1 MGVEY
6 QAVQWNR
13 QKRLY
18 DAVLVGGVAAYLV
31 TFSALSKLL
40 FPRVTDEILLIRAF
54 GTAAF
59 LLLHV
64 ILCIGPL
71 CRLNRAFLP
80 LLYNRRHAGVTC
92 FLLGLIHAALV
103 VATYHAGSDINPILS
118 IFVSGTFGGTAGT
131 IPFQAFGF
139 IALVILF
146 LMAAIS
152 HDFWLANL
160 TAPVWKALHMGVYV
174 AYALLVLHVT
184 FGVLQGE
191 GRPVYVG
198 AMALGIVTVV
208 SLHLVAARRE
218 RALDDSCSGRR
229 ESAHSETGSESGVTS
244 AATNGYVDACAVAD
258 IPENRARIVCL
269 GGERVAIFKYD
280 GKISAVSNVC
290 QHQNGPLGE
299 GKIVYGCI
307 TCPWHG
313 YQYQPDT
320 GASPPP
326 FVEKVPT
333 FNVRVKDGRVFVH
346 PKPNPAGTKAE
357 PARIDGRIMGVEI

>member
-1 MGVEY
+1 MSVEY
-6 QAVQWNR
+6 KAVQWNR

-18 DAVLVGGVAAYLV
+18 DFVLIGGVAAYLLIFGAV
-31 TFSALSKLL
+31 TEFY
-40 FPRVTDEILLIRAF
+40 FPFVTEEILIMRAF

-71 CRLNRAFLP
+71 CRLNPKFLP

-92 FLLGLIHAALV
+92 FLLGLIHAVMV
-103 VATYHAGSDINPILS
+103 VATYHAGADTNPILS
-118 IFVSGTFGGTAGT
+118 IFITNRLTGSLAGV
-131 IPFQAFGF
+131 PFQPFGF
-139 IALVILF
+139 FALVILF
-146 LMAAIS
+146 LMAATS

-160 TAPVWKALHMGVYV
+160 TAPVWKALHMLVYA

-184 FGVLQGE
+184 FGALQGE
-191 GRPVYVG
+191 TSVLYGVTMAVG
-198 AMALGIVTVV
+198 LLTVIAL
-208 SLHLVAARRE
+208 HKAAARRE
-218 RALDDSCSGRR
+218 VALDL
-229 ESAHSETGSESGVTS
+229 EKSEIRNPKSEIEADGF
-244 AATNGYVDACAVAD
+244 VDACAVAD
-258 IPENRARIVCL
+258 IPENRARIVCVS
-269 GGERVAIFKYD
+269 GERVAIFKYD

-299 GKIVYGCI
+299 GKIVFGCI

-313 YQYQPDT
+313 YQYLPET

-333 FNVRVKDGRVFVH
+333 FNVRVQNGRVLVQ

-357 PARIDGRIMGVEI
+357 PALIEK

>member
-6 QAVQWNR
+6 ISVQWNR
-13 QKRLY
+13 QKKLY
-18 DAVLVGGVAAYLV
+18 DGVLVVGVAVYLV
-31 TFSALSKLL
+31 VFSLLTKLL
-40 FPRVTDEILLIRAF
+40 FPRVTDEIMLIRAF
-54 GTAAF
+54 GTGAF
-59 LLLHV
+59 LLLHI

-71 CRLNRAFLP
+71 CRLNSRFLP

-103 VATYHAGSDINPILS
+103 VLTYHAGSDTNPILS
-118 IFVSGTFGGTAGT
+118 IFVSSPVTKSVAGV
-131 IPFQAFGF
+131 PFQPLGF
-139 IALVILF
+139 CALVILF
-146 LMAAIS
+146 LMAATS

-160 TAPVWKALHMGVYV
+160 SAPAWKALHMMVYV

-191 GRPVYVG
+191 SSPVYVG
-198 AMALGIVTVV
+198 AMALGLATV
-208 SLHLVAARRE
+208 LAFHLVAARRE
-218 RALDDSCSGRR
+218 HTLDDCCSSRR
-229 ESAHSETGSESGVTS
+229 KSAHSGRGSQSGLTS
-244 AATNGYVDACAVAD
+244 AATEDEFIDTCAVAD
-258 IPENRARIVCL
+258 IPENRARIICL
-269 GGERVAIFKYD
+269 SGERVAIFKYD

-299 GKIVYGCI
+299 GKIIYGCI

-357 PARIDGRIMGVEI
+357 PASVNS